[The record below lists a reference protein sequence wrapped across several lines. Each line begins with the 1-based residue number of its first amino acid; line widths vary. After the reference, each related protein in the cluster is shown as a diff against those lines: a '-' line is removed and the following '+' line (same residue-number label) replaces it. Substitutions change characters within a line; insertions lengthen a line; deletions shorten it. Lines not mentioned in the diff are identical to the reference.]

1 MGFACIMTSLLL
13 GENAK
18 ANASCRHIGDA
29 TVKALLL
36 FCCYKES
43 FGGALACCCAGKKKN
58 TAHCD
63 NFSCVFFC
71 LDGRRGGS
79 A

>member
-13 GENAK
+13 VANTK
-18 ANASCRHIGDA
+18 ANASCRHVDDA
-29 TVKALLL
+29 TVKTVL
-36 FCCYKES
+36 FFRCREES
-43 FGGALACCCAGKKKN
+43 FDGALACCCAGKKKN

>member
-13 GENAK
+13 GANTK
-18 ANASCRHIGDA
+18 ANASCRHVDDA
-29 TVKALLL
+29 TVKAVLS
-36 FCCYKES
+36 FCCREES
-43 FGGALACCCAGKKKN
+43 FDGALACCCAGKKKN
-58 TAHCD
+58 AAHCD
-63 NFSCVFFC
+63 NFSWVFFC